1 MKKTILISVLM
12 ISLFTGN
19 ILAIYYVNRSCEAYN
34 NCLPPPGLKIGF
46 SPSIGQL
53 IIEGAGYFLASHADS
68 QTLLNKLE
76 LSEINGVNYPEVQG
90 ILNSAIANME
100 NACATFKSLIQL
112 AKETPYDQTV
122 IDKLRKFDYQ
132 GFMKTNNLVGD
143 IFIKVQGFLAKGDV
157 TGAYIELKASKDAII
172 AQLYVIKDAL
182 DSNLFPD
189 TNLLYRVNQAYS
201 ETMLFG
207 QYVAQVFK
215 NL

>member
-12 ISLFTGN
+12 ITLFTGQ
-19 ILAIYYVNRSCEAYN
+19 ICAFFYANRSCEAYN
-34 NCLPPPGLKIGF
+34 NCIPTPGLKSST

-53 IIEGAGYFLASHADS
+53 IIEGAGYFLASHADM

-90 ILNSAIANME
+90 MLNSGITNME
-100 NACATFKSLIQL
+100 NAGAAFKNLIRL

-122 IDKLRKFDYQ
+122 IDKLMKFDYQ
-132 GFMKTNNLVGD
+132 GFMKANNLVGD

-157 TGAYIELKASKDAII
+157 TGAYITLKSSKDAII
-172 AQLYVIKDAL
+172 AQLYVIKAAL

-189 TNLLYRVNQAYS
+189 TNLLYQVNQAYS